1 MTDKEIIKAL
11 GMCLDLSTE
20 CDGCAYETT
29 RHCYQNLVR
38 DALDLINRQQE
49 KLKVQADNIH
59 ATLKM
64 KDVEIQRTR
73 AEAIKEFAEKLKEK
87 VSLFSTIGTQEFAD
101 GAAEALEWYD
111 KKVEETLNEMAGD
124 RDE

>member
-49 KLKVQADNIH
+49 IITNISKLIVNNTYPDFN
-59 ATLKM
+59 
-64 KDVEIQRTR
+64 KDG
-73 AEAIKEFAEKLKEK
+73 KP
-87 VSLFSTIGTQEFAD
+87 VSIWSPKGYKQIEEMV
-101 GAAEALEWYD
+101 GAG
-111 KKVEETLNEMAGD
+111 NG
-124 RDE
+124 